1 MSRKV
6 NIPVELLLEV
16 VKSRKDLELLALR
29 VFMMLAYKNATMF
42 DVSAEKIS
50 KRLWCDKPTSERLLS
65 VAKKSPWFLYNKRRN
80 SLRALTMKSQDKK
93 YSENGFEYRS
103 DFCYRMDLDYISLN
117 EMVKRLRGIVI
128 MMIIV
133 QASREPLIG
142 AESETESF
150 ILIYQTTFAKYL
162 GLSNKSV
169 CRLLQHLSSIGW
181 VHKTKQY
188 FCKLK
193 DLKNASQEKIE
204 EYEKA
209 NHNCHLSERI
219 SSRYY
224 GRTKSVDFNYYRCF
238 GLGYSIDESFSKR
251 FRNIMWTNE
260 RRVNSETQTPSS
272 DKRTL
277 LSIPE
282 YYDLM
287 FNPNYTAEYIQEHFR
302 VA

>member
-1 MSRKV
+1 
-6 NIPVELLLEV
+6 
-16 VKSRKDLELLALR
+16 
-29 VFMMLAYKNATMF
+29 
-42 DVSAEKIS
+42 
-50 KRLWCDKPTSERLLS
+50 
-65 VAKKSPWFLYNKRRN
+65 
-80 SLRALTMKSQDKK
+80 MKSQDKK

-188 FCKLK
+188 FYKLK
-193 DLKNASQEKIE
+193 DLKNASKEKIE

-209 NHNCHLSERI
+209 NHNCHLAERV

-224 GRTKSVDFNYYRCF
+224 GRTKSVDFNYYKCF